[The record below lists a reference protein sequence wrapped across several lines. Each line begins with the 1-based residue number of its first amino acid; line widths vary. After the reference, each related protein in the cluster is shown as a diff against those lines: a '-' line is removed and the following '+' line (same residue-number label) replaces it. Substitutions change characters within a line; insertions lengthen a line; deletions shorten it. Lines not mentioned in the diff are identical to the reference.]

1 MYLDAPAVPFA
12 CKCNPP
18 ERLAAQMDG
27 NGTTQ
32 PSGAT
37 AEISGKLKLQSL
49 SQSIPRS
56 YRMEIEVPP
65 QLKNAEKSTVTV
77 AGTTIEGT
85 DVKYSSRLAPCSG
98 TTTGNEAQ

>member
-56 YRMEIEVPP
+56 YRMEIEVPS
-65 QLKNAEKSTVTV
+65 QLKNAEKS
-77 AGTTIEGT
+77 
-85 DVKYSSRLAPCSG
+85 VKYSSRLAPCSG

>member
-1 MYLDAPAVPFA
+1 MYLDAPPVPFA

-37 AEISGKLKLQSL
+37 AETSGLAVWPPVPARRQEMKRSECDSQLTNRRIDLNYWSSISASQIRWQSVFVL
-49 SQSIPRS
+49 FGSI
-56 YRMEIEVPP
+56 
-65 QLKNAEKSTVTV
+65 KT
-77 AGTTIEGT
+77 
-85 DVKYSSRLAPCSG
+85 
-98 TTTGNEAQ
+98 NEPG